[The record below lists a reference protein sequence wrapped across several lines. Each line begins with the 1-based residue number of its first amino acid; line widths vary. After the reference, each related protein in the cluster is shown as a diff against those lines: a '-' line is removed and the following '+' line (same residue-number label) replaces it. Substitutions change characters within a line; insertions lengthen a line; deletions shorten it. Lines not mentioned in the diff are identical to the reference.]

1 MAEGER
7 TDKRREL
14 LVMNEGA
21 PGAPAGRTWR
31 WWPALRLALVLL
43 WLLAAGMTWWTA
55 PRQQGYDQARADAA
69 AGRITAYQWGDRWD
83 VSTPPRWF
91 DTPAL
96 HSSDT
101 LGPLFAWRTPDG
113 RRHWTDTDR
122 FDQVTITDT
131 VDNGSYSGPGAIGVA
146 QDLRASGLEHRA
158 GALHLPTPV
167 VIWAGLVLAVIS
179 VGVVVAGPA
188 PVRGTRWFWFWLI
201 SITPYGLG
209 LLYWW
214 AREHPWSA
222 SATPAGHVDRR
233 DSGILGLGLGI
244 LASIVISLVLLAL
257 HTALGDRW
265 VPQPGT

>member
-1 MAEGER
+1 
-7 TDKRREL
+7 
-14 LVMNEGA
+14 MNEGS

-69 AGRITAYQWGDRWD
+69 AGRITAYQWGDRWE

-91 DTPAL
+91 GAPAL

-101 LGPLFAWRTPDG
+101 LGPLFA
-113 RRHWTDTDR
+113 
-122 FDQVTITDT
+122 
-131 VDNGSYSGPGAIGVA
+131 
-146 QDLRASGLEHRA
+146 
-158 GALHLPTPV
+158 
-167 VIWAGLVLAVIS
+167 
-179 VGVVVAGPA
+179 
-188 PVRGTRWFWFWLI
+188 
-201 SITPYGLG
+201 PYGLG

-214 AREHPWSA
+214 ARERPWSA
-222 SATPAGHVDRR
+222 SATPAAHVDRR

-244 LASIVISLVLLAL
+244 LASILISLVLLAL